1 MNINITKRVRRRTQ
15 KTGERILQ
23 TRWVLS
29 FRDPLT
35 RARRQLFFERQKD
48 AAEKRNELIGRV
60 RDGSYVAEREK
71 LTVADAVKRWLADR
85 EGETKPRTL
94 RGYRFVAERY
104 ILGPLIKGS
113 AKERVEYTTGRARGR
128 PEYIPMLGAV
138 RISELTTA
146 DIRAWHKTLLQE
158 VGAHS
163 ANRAKQYLGT
173 ALAIAAED
181 FNFRPPAMPRKLGR
195 GRTKEKKL
203 ILLPEQIS
211 LLLKA
216 AREDKKRG
224 IYYAFP
230 FLTGVRPSEQ
240 LGLLWEDI
248 DFEANV
254 IQIRRMQENDGSLT
268 NFTKTAAGVREIPIC
283 STLRQMLLE
292 WRVSCPRLFEE
303 LHRVFPVWGHRQV
316 WPLPRKGGGGALLYA
331 NFRKRIWEVS
341 LRKVGVPYVT
351 PHSARH
357 SFVSTLQSQ
366 GIEIGLVAKLA
377 GHANPVVTAGYY
389 THAVRGGAAA
399 IKALEEA
406 LNVCN

>member
-71 LTVADAVKRWLADR
+71 LTVADAVNRWLADR

-113 AKERVEYTTGRARGR
+113 ARERVEYTTGRARGR

-138 RISELTTA
+138 CISELTTA

-173 ALAIAAED
+173 ALAIVAED
-181 FNFRPPAMPRKLGR
+181 FGFRPPAMPRKLGR
-195 GRTKEKKL
+195 GRPKPQKT
-203 ILLPEQIS
+203 ILRPDQIS
-211 LLLKA
+211 LLVQQ
-216 AREDKKRG
+216 ARRDPQYG

-230 FLTGVRPSEQ
+230 FLVGTRPSEQ

-248 DFEANV
+248 DFERN
-254 IQIRRMQENDGSLT
+254 IIRIRRMQENNGSLT
-268 NFTKTAAGVREIPIC
+268 DFTKTEAGFREVPMGSLVRE
-283 STLRQMLLE
+283 LLLA
-292 WRVSCPRLFEE
+292 WRVRCPRLASE
-303 LHRVFPVWGHRQV
+303 LHRVFPAHGHAQT
-316 WPLPRKGGGGALLYA
+316 WLLPRKDGGGPLLYA
-331 NFRKRIWEVS
+331 NFRKRIWMPVFAKAE
-341 LRKVGVPYVT
+341 LPYVT

-357 SFVSTLQSQ
+357 SFISTLQSQ

-389 THAVRGGAAA
+389 THAVRGGEIA
-399 IKALEEA
+399 IRILDEA
-406 LNVCN
+406 LKAG